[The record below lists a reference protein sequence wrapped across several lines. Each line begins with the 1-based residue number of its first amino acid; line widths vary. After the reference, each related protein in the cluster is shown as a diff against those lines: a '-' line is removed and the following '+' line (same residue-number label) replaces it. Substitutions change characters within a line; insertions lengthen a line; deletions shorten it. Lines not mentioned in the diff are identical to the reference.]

1 MLTHL
6 TIQGLAI
13 IESLSIDFASGFN
26 VITGETGAGKSIL
39 IKALSM
45 LLGGK
50 TNADSVRQGF
60 DQASVSGR
68 FMIRSQHSGL
78 QFLKNI
84 GVTAEK
90 DGEHF
95 AVVVRR
101 IVTSKGR
108 SSAWINDVPVTTG
121 TLKDLATSLIDVFGQ
136 HDSHRLLDSQHHVT
150 CLDQFVEPKNLP
162 AQYHETYAEAASALK
177 NLREFV
183 HEATGKGRDL
193 DYLSFRR
200 QELSDFNPTIEDFNA
215 LSQLSTRARSMTNI
229 SNALSRAQL
238 LLDDEQSGSVSRR
251 LREISKLLGQTRD
264 ETFDTM
270 ITAASQAASDIEEL
284 SFAIG
289 RALSRLEISEEDIDK
304 AESRLAGYQGLFR
317 KHQVTTIDELM
328 AARDQLDFQVAALE
342 DAGTHVMK
350 LLTTLS
356 DKVAGAIA
364 LASKLSDSRRKAAVT
379 VTTRV
384 ERELSDLSMPSAKFS
399 VEFSEIARAVSELD
413 LACFGDDA
421 VSLWSDILE
430 DLTNLSD
437 HGAEVAEFY
446 LAANK
451 GEAKLP
457 LAKVASGGEV
467 SRIMLALKKAIVV
480 GAETCVLV
488 FDEIDTG
495 ISGRI
500 ADIVGQKIA
509 ELSHYCQIICISH
522 LPQVAAYA
530 QRHYIVRKTE
540 NSKRTES
547 SILLLSE
554 KERLE
559 EVARMLSGDK
569 ITKASLAH
577 AESLVKDASER
588 HQAARNPTPKN
599 ASLKTPA
606 KKTQRETGAPA

>member
-13 IESLSIDFASGFN
+13 IESLSIDFSSGFN

-68 FMIRSQHSGL
+68 FLIRSQHSGL
-78 QFLKNI
+78 EFLKNI

-90 DGEHF
+90 DGDHF

-121 TLKDLATSLIDVFGQ
+121 TLKELASSLIDVFGQ

-150 CLDQFVEPKNLP
+150 CLDQFVEPRTLP
-162 AQYHETYAEAASALK
+162 AKYHDAYVEASLALK
-177 NLREFV
+177 ELRDFV
-183 HEATGKGRDL
+183 HEATGKGKDL
-193 DYLSFRR
+193 DYLAFRL
-200 QELSDFNPTIEDFNA
+200 QELCEFKASQEDFTA
-215 LSQLSTRARSMTNI
+215 LSQLSLRARSAANI
-229 SNALSRAQL
+229 SNALSRAQV

-251 LREISKLLGQTRD
+251 LREISKLLTQTKD
-264 ETFDTM
+264 DSFDGL
-270 ITAASQAASDIEEL
+270 IESASRAASDIEEL

-289 RALSRLEISEEDIDK
+289 KALDRLEISEEDIDK
-304 AESRLAGYQGLFR
+304 AESRLAGYQSLFR
-317 KHQVTTIDELM
+317 KHQVTSIDELINLE
-328 AARDQLDFQVAALE
+328 DKLKTQVAALE
-342 DAGTHVMK
+342 DAGNHVMK
-350 LLTTLS
+350 LLSALQHKVTTAQKCAALLS
-356 DKVAGAIA
+356 T
-364 LASKLSDSRRKAAVT
+364 SRRKAAGV

-384 ERELSDLSMPSAKFS
+384 ENELSDLSMPSAKFS
-399 VEFSEIARAVSELD
+399 VEFFEIMKSIGDLD
-413 LACFGDDA
+413 LACFGDEA
-421 VSLWSDILE
+421 VSLWSEILE
-430 DLTNLSD
+430 ALTGLND
-437 HGAEVAEFY
+437 HGAESAEFY

-509 ELSHYCQIICISH
+509 ELSKFCQIICISH

-540 NSKRTES
+540 KGQRTES
-547 SILLLSE
+547 SILLLSN
-554 KERLE
+554 KERME

-577 AESLVKDASER
+577 AESLVSD
-588 HQAARNPTPKN
+588 
-599 ASLKTPA
+599 A
-606 KKTQRETGAPA
+606 KKRYSKSSEAHP